1 LKYARITPIERGDER
16 MLAELIMNTYG
27 LKKLTPNPN
36 NPRVLRDDQYKKLL
50 ASIKRDPEF
59 LSKRPIVHAE
69 GVILGGNMR
78 YRALLEATR
87 DPEFRAAIGT
97 KKEGEVPAS
106 WVLDASEFSEEQ
118 RRRFVIVD
126 NAPDGMS
133 GEWDWDVLAN
143 EWGDV
148 DLNGLGLDVPEV
160 VDPTFKE
167 YDETAT
173 DGLNKCTCPTCG
185 HTHAAKD

>member
-1 LKYARITPIERGDER
+1 MKTFNL
-16 MLAELIMNTYG
+16 NT
-27 LKKLTPNPN
+27 LTPNPS
-36 NPRVLRDDQYKKLL
+36 NPRVLHDGQYKKLL

-59 LSKRPIVHAE
+59 LSKRPVVHADN
-69 GVILGGNMR
+69 VILGGNMR

-87 DPEFRAAIGT
+87 DLEFRAAIGT

-133 GEWDWDVLAN
+133 GDWDWDVLAN

-148 DLNGLGLDVPEV
+148 DLCDLGMDVPEV
-160 VDPTFKE
+160 GE
-167 YDETAT
+167 
-173 DGLNKCTCPTCG
+173 DGDGEPDGPAEQPQMKIVECPKCG
-185 HTHAAKD
+185 YKFEG

>member
-1 LKYARITPIERGDER
+1 
-16 MLAELIMNTYG
+16 
-27 LKKLTPNPN
+27 
-36 NPRVLRDDQYKKLL
+36 
-50 ASIKRDPEF
+50 
-59 LSKRPIVHAE
+59 
-69 GVILGGNMR
+69 
-78 YRALLEATR
+78 
-87 DPEFRAAIGT
+87 
-97 KKEGEVPAS
+97 
-106 WVLDASEFSEEQ
+106 
-118 RRRFVIVD
+118 VIVD

>member
-1 LKYARITPIERGDER
+1 
-16 MLAELIMNTYG
+16 MNTYG

-59 LSKRPIVHAE
+59 LSKRPIVYAD

-78 YRALLEATR
+78 YRALIEATR

-133 GEWDWDVLAN
+133 GDWDWDVLAN
-143 EWGDV
+143 EWGDM